1 MQSEDYSTT
10 IIIGG
15 TYTENCNIPCVNQQ
29 LFGSGLRALALFH
42 ELNPDRKVCFK
53 TCCSSHKEK
62 LVRAFHSRANTR
74 IDVTENMDV
83 QFFYEHPFRVSEI
96 YPRMDTIAENKKTI
110 KAEGD
115 HILLFGMMEAHV
127 KVYGNIVIYDPQ
139 TANEQYLFSRTGSNV
154 NKLIYVLNSHEAKA
168 LSGKESIAEQRDFFF
183 DIEKCQALIIK
194 NGANGAHLFI
204 SKSDEGTV
212 IPVYKTDRVWSIG
225 TGDIFT
231 SYFAFMFFDGADIHE
246 AAIGASK
253 AVACYS
259 QKGAIEGMTEK
270 MESFNF
276 SPVIPQKQGQ
286 IYLAG
291 PFFSVAQLW
300 LVGEFYKALKSER
313 IKVFSPLHDVGIGNA
328 EEVTDKDV
336 EGLNHSDVVLAIVD
350 GLDSGTLFECGYAV
364 AKGKK
369 VVAFVQNESE
379 KALQML
385 KGTGC
390 DIEEDFTTAVYK
402 SIWYA
407 IQ

>member
-1 MQSEDYSTT
+1 MQSENYSTT
-10 IIIGG
+10 IIGG
-15 TYTENCNIPCVNQQ
+15 TYTENCNIPCINQQ

-42 ELNPDRKVCFK
+42 ELDPNRKVCFK
-53 TCCSSHKEK
+53 TCCSSQKEK

-74 IDVTENMDV
+74 IDVTENVDV

-96 YPRMDTIAENKKTI
+96 YPRTDTLAENKKTI
-110 KAEGD
+110 EAEGEN
-115 HILLFGMMEAHV
+115 ILLYGMMESNV
-127 KVYGNIVIYDPQ
+127 KVHGNIVIYDPQ
-139 TANEQYLFSRTGSNV
+139 TANEQYLFSRTGSNA
-154 NKLIYVLNSHEAKA
+154 NKLIYVLNSHEAKM
-168 LSGKESIAEQRDFFF
+168 LSGKETIVEQRDFFF
-183 DIEKCQALIIK
+183 DKENCHALIIK
-194 NGANGAHLFI
+194 NGANGANLFRG
-204 SKSDEGTV
+204 KSDEGTV

-231 SYFAFMFFDGADIHE
+231 AYFALMVFDGADLHK
-246 AAIGASK
+246 AALNASM

-259 QKGAIEGMTEK
+259 QNGNIEGMSEMMK
-270 MESFNF
+270 AFNF

-300 LVGEFYKALKSER
+300 LVGEFYKALKSEG

-336 EGLNHSDVVLAIVD
+336 EGLNQSDVVLAIVD

-379 KALQML
+379 KAIQML

>member
-1 MQSEDYSTT
+1 MQGENYSTT
-10 IIIGG
+10 IIGG

-42 ELNPDRKVCFK
+42 ELVPDRHVCFK
-53 TCCSSHKEK
+53 TCCSRQKEK
-62 LVRAFHSRANTR
+62 LIRAFHSRANTR
-74 IDVTENMDV
+74 IDVTENVDV

-96 YPRMDTIAENKKTI
+96 YPRMDILADNKKTI
-110 KAEGD
+110 EAEGD
-115 HILLFGMMEAHV
+115 DILIFGMMEANV
-127 KVYGNIVIYDPQ
+127 KVHGNIVVYDPQ
-139 TANEQYLFSRTGSNV
+139 TANEQYLFSRTGSYV
-154 NKLIYVLNSHEAKA
+154 NNLIYVLNSHEAKA
-168 LSGKESIAEQRDFFF
+168 LSRKNTIFEQRDFFF
-183 DIEKCQALIIK
+183 DTEKCHALVIK
-194 NGANGAHLFI
+194 SGADGAFLFR

-231 SYFAFMFFDGADIHE
+231 SYFAFMVFEGADIHD
-246 AAIGASK
+246 AAIGASQ

-259 QKGAIEGMTEK
+259 QKGAIKGIAGMMK
-270 MESFNF
+270 SFNF
-276 SPVIPQKQGQ
+276 SPLIPRKQGQ

-300 LVGEFYKALKSER
+300 LVGEFYKALKSEG

-328 EEVTDKDV
+328 EEVTDKDI
-336 EGLNHSDVVLAIVD
+336 EGLNQSDVVLAIVD

-369 VVAFVQNESE
+369 VVAFVQNESD

>member
-1 MQSEDYSTT
+1 MQSENYSTS
-10 IIIGG
+10 IIGG

-42 ELNPDRKVCFK
+42 ELYPERPVCFK
-53 TCCSSHKEK
+53 TCCSSQKEK
-62 LVRAFHSRANTR
+62 LMRAFHSRANTK
-74 IDVTENMDV
+74 IDVTKNVDI

-96 YPRMDTIAENKKTI
+96 YPRMDTLAENKQTREP
-110 KAEGD
+110 EGD
-115 HILLFGMMEAHV
+115 NILLHGMMEANV
-127 KVYGNIVIYDPQ
+127 KVHGNIVIYDPQ
-139 TANEQYLFSRTGSNV
+139 TANEQYLFSRVGS
-154 NKLIYVLNSHEAKA
+154 KASQLIYVLNSHEAKV
-168 LSGKESIAEQRDFFF
+168 LSGKELIFEQRDFFF
-183 DIEKCQALIIK
+183 DIEKCHALIIK
-194 NGANGAHLFI
+194 NGANGAYLFRG
-204 SKSDEGTV
+204 KSDDGIV
-212 IPVYKTDRVWSIG
+212 IPVYKTNKVWSIG

-231 SYFAFMFFDGADIHE
+231 AYFAFKVFDGADIQD
-246 AAIGASK
+246 AAISASK

-259 QKGAIEGMTEK
+259 QKGTIEGITRM
-270 MESFNF
+270 METFNF
-276 SPVIPQKQGQ
+276 APIIPQKQGQ

-291 PFFSVAQLW
+291 PFFSVSQLW
-300 LVGEFYKALKSER
+300 LVGEFYKALKSEG

-336 EGLNHSDVVLAIVD
+336 EGLNKSDVVLAIVD
-350 GLDSGTLFECGYAV
+350 SLDSGTLFECGYAV

-390 DIEEDFTTAVYK
+390 DLEEDFTTAVYK

>member
-10 IIIGG
+10 IIGG
-15 TYTENCNIPCVNQQ
+15 TYTENCNIPCVKQ

-42 ELNPDRKVCFK
+42 ELNPDKQVCFK
-53 TCCSSHKEK
+53 TCCSRQKEK
-62 LVRAFHSRANTR
+62 LIRAFHSRANTR

-96 YPRMDTIAENKKTI
+96 YPRMDTIFENKKTI
-110 KAEGD
+110 EAEGGN
-115 HILLFGMMEAHV
+115 ILLYGMLESNV
-127 KVYGNIVIYDPQ
+127 KVHGDIVIYDPQ
-139 TANEQYLFSRTGSNV
+139 TANEQYLFSRTGSNA
-154 NKLIYVLNSHEAKA
+154 NKLIYVLNSHEARV
-168 LSGKESIAEQRDFFF
+168 LSGKESIFEQRDFFF
-183 DIEKCQALIIK
+183 DKEKCHALIIK
-194 NGANGAHLFI
+194 KGANGAHLFT
-204 SKSDEGTV
+204 SRTDEGNV
-212 IPVYKTDRVWSIG
+212 IPVFKTNRVWSIG

-231 SYFAFMFFDGADIHE
+231 AYFAYMMFDGTDILD

-259 QKGAIEGMTEK
+259 EEGNIVGISRK
-270 MESFNF
+270 MDSFTF
-276 SPVIPQKQGQ
+276 SPIIPQRRGQ

-291 PFFSVAQLW
+291 PFFSVAQIW
-300 LVGEFYKALKSER
+300 LVGEFYKALKSEGTM
-313 IKVFSPLHDVGIGNA
+313 VFSPLHDVGIGNA
-328 EEVTDKDV
+328 EEVTDKDI
-336 EGLNHSDVVLAIVD
+336 EGLNNSGVVLAIVD

-364 AKGKK
+364 ARGKK

>member
-1 MQSEDYSTT
+1 MQSENNSTT
-10 IIIGG
+10 IIGG

-42 ELNPDRKVCFK
+42 ELNPNRQVCFK
-53 TCCSSHKEK
+53 TCCSSQKEK
-62 LVRAFHSRANTR
+62 LIRAFHSRANSR
-74 IDVTENMDV
+74 IDVTENVDV

-96 YPRMDTIAENKKTI
+96 YPRMDTLAENKKTI
-110 KAEGD
+110 EAEGD
-115 HILLFGMMEAHV
+115 NILLFGMMEANI
-127 KVYGNIVIYDPQ
+127 KVHGNIVIYDPQ
-139 TANEQYLFSRTGSNV
+139 TANEQYLFSRTGSHAG
-154 NKLIYVLNSHEAKA
+154 KLIYVLNSYEARV
-168 LSGKESIAEQRDFFF
+168 LSRKETIFEQRDFFF
-183 DIEKCQALIIK
+183 DTEKCHALIIK
-194 NGANGAHLFI
+194 NGANGAYLFRG
-204 SKSDEGTV
+204 KLDEGTV

-231 SYFAFMFFDGADIHE
+231 AYFAFMVFDGADIHD

-259 QKGAIEGMTEK
+259 EKGTIEGITGIMQ
-270 MESFNF
+270 SFKY
-276 SPVIPQKQGQ
+276 SPVIPKKQGQ

-300 LVGEFYKALKSER
+300 LVGEFYKALKSEG

-336 EGLNHSDVVLAIVD
+336 EGLNQSDVVLAIVD

-364 AKGKK
+364 AKEKK